1 MRFKKWILSALT
13 TVMTLLVTIG
23 IVACKKDDATKPIE
37 EGPETGVYYYD
48 DADKE
53 YRIVLQKGDQVIFLV
68 KGTNETGTYTSENG
82 ALTFTFADF
91 TVNATYADDSL
102 KVTYQDSQ
110 MTFLRNIEYTVSF
123 DTNGGEAVASQTV
136 VNGRTAKEPE
146 MPVREGYTFY
156 GWYEDEAYTA
166 PFSFAAQ
173 TVRGDITL
181 YAYWGKNGTNGS
193 EYTVD
198 FDLAYTAEGVT
209 APAAQT
215 TNGGRLYTLETPA
228 AREGYTFCGWWV
240 SASGSADKLTY
251 EFRQGETVLS
261 EDTTLYALWAENA
274 AGGKLPA
281 PLLSVT
287 ENGLTWNAVNGAIG
301 YDVYVDGNVDSVSA
315 GENTYSS
322 EKIAAKLDAN
332 KTEHEFKVVAKGA
345 TADKNSDAAV
355 RYYTYNALARVS
367 RFSVVN
373 SMLTFEGV
381 ENAKEYYLT
390 IVCGNADHK
399 HENVSLGKNT
409 FYPISGCEMKE
420 GGIEFV
426 VTAKA
431 DGYVSSVSRTFYY
444 NRELAKIDELTYD
457 ADTQTVSWKAIPD
470 AMAYIVTVKCG
481 DNSHTVEKTNIGN
494 ATSYTLKYCSPAEGG
509 IKFSVYPVTKG
520 YNSPAA
526 AELTV
531 EKAELA
537 TPRDVT
543 LTGTTLSWTA
553 VPGAKAYEV
562 KVTGTTADGVK
573 TVTDET
579 SCTIDNATGDVTV
592 TIRAI
597 AEDAANNSAWSDVF
611 EYPYNAAVK
620 NLAYK
625 NGMLTWDAA
634 FDATSYEVSVNGGS
648 MTVNTNSASV
658 SAKVFAGEN
667 TFRVRAAGK
676 EWSEEI
682 GVYFYKVTFDVNGGT
697 AFGEGMY
704 QNGYI
709 LLAYGDEL
717 VLPGKDSTS
726 VKQNDEVV
734 KELAGWYDAK
744 GGAAVNAKKYENGT
758 FDLASDLTLYAGWKG
773 AIRTIILDKDADDAV
788 LSQTTA
794 DVEYD
799 GYTKLPV
806 PTREGGYVFNG
817 WYPSA
822 NGQGE
827 PLTDAEGVTTSPWTS
842 LAATVYASWLKV
854 LDFTLE
860 EDGKS
865 YSVVAGKDISR
876 VSEVT
881 VPETY
886 NGLNIDTIRAG
897 AFKNCTTLKTINLP
911 DTMKVIGSTTD
922 VVSSGP
928 FSGCKNLIAVNVY
941 ETGSI
946 VASDANYYSVDGT
959 LINRLAGKIRLAYVP
974 LAKTGDYVIPD
985 GVEEIPTRLFANS
998 YISRVTI
1005 PSSVTRIGERA
1016 FYSSKNLLGITFAD
1030 ADLDADGVSVFSLEI
1045 ADRAFQSCSNLREI
1059 NLPKRL
1065 VKMEDENNKSL
1076 IADIFDKCS
1085 KLVSIK
1091 VATGNE
1097 FYTDMNGILC
1107 DANETAIYCP
1117 LGIEGTVTVNV
1128 KAIADG
1134 AFKAR
1139 TKITKVVIPAT
1150 LQSVGASAFEGCSA
1164 LKEVAFDGGAMS
1176 GSTVIGEKAFYGC
1189 KVLNKV
1195 TFDEECNVTEIGKS
1209 AFANNVL
1216 LKEIKLSNATQEVGE
1231 SAFADCTALKTV
1243 ELLGGGAATT
1253 KFGNYVFKGC
1263 VSLAEIRLSETVDDI
1278 SLSMFNGCENLKDV
1292 IVAEANAAYKSVN
1305 GVLYT
1310 KDGSTIVYCA
1320 GKNTTLK
1327 DASTGAFVLPS
1338 EVTMIGEHAFAGHK
1352 GLTKIEIAAQITE
1365 IGANAFENCSNL
1377 EELTFAA
1384 RNTDLVIGNYAFANC
1399 SGISGTAKLILP
1411 ANVVSVGDYAFANA
1425 GMKEIEI
1432 GANVKT
1438 IGDYAF
1444 SGSNLIAITVPATVE
1459 SLGDYA
1465 FANCASLASAT
1476 LELQTEKLIG
1486 TFSGCALL
1494 GNVSVQEGLLTIGE
1508 GAFANAGK
1516 NAEGGLIFEIPSS
1529 VQEIGKNA
1537 FNASGILSVTIPAKV
1552 PAISAGAFMDTEK
1565 LTSITFEKTAEG
1577 DEKVALVIEGESQ
1590 STGAFANSALTA
1602 IELPERLTS
1611 IGGYAFYSLN
1621 VSKLTSVTSE
1631 KTTGDLTEIGNYAF
1645 SGGQNIAV
1653 LELPEGLKTIG
1664 ANAFWKNN
1672 KLTSLVLPASLENIK
1687 ENAFSDGKF
1696 ATLSFAKGGSGEL
1709 TIENKAFADCY
1720 NLTSVE
1726 FPLTLKELGTR
1737 AFDGCSAIA
1746 EYKLQKEDGK
1756 TNQFGFGEKAETPG
1770 ILYLYDGETFVN
1782 FYIPANY
1789 SGFYGENGEAV
1800 AFKIPDE
1807 ITVLPEYTFYA
1818 SRIKK
1823 VDLNNVTEI
1832 QTSAF
1837 EASELTEIEIGLN
1850 VTTLGSRAFYGCTQ
1864 LASLTFEK
1872 AATEAEEENYTP
1884 LVIGAAA
1891 YSSYG
1896 VFEGDT
1902 NLVSV
1907 ELPKR
1912 LTVLGMN
1919 TFKKCSAL
1927 KTLTFEERANIG
1939 TEITKDFTIGSGA
1952 FESTAFT
1959 TLVLPEGLTT
1969 VSKAYSK
1976 SKIQQITIPASVT
1989 EIESR
1994 AFYGVTALTKVT
2006 FAKGGTEDLVIRY
2019 EAFRGC
2025 TGLTSFELPART
2037 TELGYSTAETS
2048 KGSVF
2053 YGCTKLTSFTL
2064 EKVTDEATG
2073 EVKTSPI
2080 ETLYNKMFY
2089 NCSALTSVELPETIT
2104 ALGNVYG
2111 STYSNSYSPFY
2122 GCKKLANMVI
2132 PDSVDTVQDYL
2143 FYNCSGLKSVTLSAN
2158 MTEFP
2163 SNLFSGCTALAEIKV
2178 SEGSKNFSSDEGV
2191 LYDNVK
2197 ESLIFYPQAKTGT
2210 SYTLPSTVKTIKT
2223 GAMGRGSS
2231 DYPKNLTTLT
2241 LPKSVTTIEYRAFYY
2256 NKKLATL
2263 TIPADGALESIAEE
2277 AFYNAT
2283 ALKALNVPA
2292 SVEEIGKTAF
2302 RGCTALAT
2310 LTFDDGSK
2318 TLSIGE
2324 YAFYGCSNTNFKTLK
2339 LPARLSVLG
2348 GNSFNGCS
2356 KLTSV
2361 DMSSCGV
2368 QTIGASAFRSCTNL
2382 ATVEFP
2388 ANVVTIER
2396 YAFASSG
2403 LTSAVMPASVT
2414 TMEDNVFSGCAKLA
2428 TFRLTP
2434 DANGNYA
2441 MVSFGTWDS
2450 GSKIYYNYA
2459 MFSGCKLL
2467 NNVELPD
2474 CVTMIGESMF
2484 NGCAALTNITVPA
2497 GITAIGKNAFNG
2509 TAITSFDIPDTVT
2522 EIGEGAFRNCTKL
2535 ESVTL
2540 NEYTETLT
2548 SIGANAFN
2556 GCVLLENFT
2565 VPASVQTLGA
2575 DAFKGC
2581 AALVFDLSPDS
2592 ANYVYNNG
2600 VLTDADF
2607 TSILYIDISKT
2618 YGDFVLPDALTA
2630 INDNAFE
2637 GTHFNKVTLSEN
2649 LTSIGKNAFKN
2660 SEVKEIVW
2668 NDKLQTIGESAFE
2681 GTQLASATIAKSV
2694 TQIGNKAFQN
2704 VKTLTSLTFEKG
2716 GASALK
2722 IGNYAFYGTSVTSVD
2737 FPNRIR
2743 MNGSTPG
2750 IGMYCF
2756 DGVET
2761 LTEITFEP
2769 ATAASPAGA
2778 MNIGDYAFR
2787 GTTLVNLEIPEYM
2800 GSTSQSQYGSGHTSY
2815 YPAIGKGSFMNCE
2828 KLETIDFGTPATSS
2842 YYYLGQSA
2850 FENCTSLGKNGEAL
2864 VLPDTVYFSSSSTG
2878 SYAFRYCTSLKEVIF
2893 SGQGGATSGA
2903 SSVFEGCTSLEK
2915 ATLTGKGT
2923 AGIVVGSSWFKG
2935 CYNLKEINLP
2945 DTLSAIC
2952 ANAFNGCTSLTSIT
2966 LPAACVKVVSTAF
2979 TDCTA
2984 LTGIEVDPDNRTIR
2998 SVDGVLYQL
3007 TDGEI
3012 KELILYPT
3020 AKPTTEFVIPEK
3032 VTTLGARIFKGN
3044 TSLRKVTILGDVREL
3059 GSSLF
3064 SGCTSLEEVVLPS
3077 KLQTITN
3084 SAFEGCTSLKSIDI
3098 PDSVTTIQASAF
3110 KNSGLTSVAL
3120 PVGLSAFG
3128 SESGAIDAAAFA
3140 GCADLADISFK
3151 GEGTNN
3157 LFTIEGGVLYAD
3169 GGKTVVLYPAA
3180 KEGTAFAVPAAVT
3193 KIEDSAFY
3201 GAKNLTSVSFE
3212 AATALDTIED
3222 EAFMN
3227 CTALQS
3233 VSLTAPLTS
3242 FGGSVFSGCTAL
3254 KTVDFAPS
3262 VANLEVGSKTFE
3274 NCSALTSA
3282 TFNGNVAKVGS
3293 NLFLNCS
3300 SLTSFTIPVNMI
3312 IYSTISSSYSS
3323 SYVYNAFIGCTS
3335 LTEINV
3341 EEGST
3346 EYASEDGILYSANK
3360 TMILYVPANKSFATV
3375 GGLSTFTIP
3384 DSVQRLASG
3393 AFYSNQKVQKVV
3405 FGKGIN
3411 QVDSSLFRDCAALK
3425 EVDMSAA
3432 TGLTSLSS
3440 SFFVNCAA
3448 IEKVILPESVTALPM
3463 RMFDGCGLKEFAIP
3477 STVATVG
3484 NYAFTDCTSL
3494 KKVFV
3499 PKEITDLGTGAF
3511 NEFTEDQAIYI
3522 EAASQPSGWDADWTT
3537 GCKAKIKWG
3546 ATKADYEANVLFPQ
3560 A

>member
-91 TVNATYADDSL
+91 TVAATYADDSL

-146 MPVREGYTFY
+146 TPVREGYTFY

-173 TVRGDITL
+173 AVRGDITL

-198 FDLAYTAEGVT
+198 FDLGYTAEGVT

-251 EFRQGETVLS
+251 EFKQGETVLS

-315 GENTYSS
+315 GENAYSS

-420 GGIEFV
+420 DGIEFV

-481 DNSHTVEKTNIGN
+481 DTSHTVEKTNIGN

-625 NGMLTWDAA
+625 NGTLTWDAA

-676 EWSEEI
+676 EWSDEI

-773 AIRTIILDKDADDAV
+773 AIRTITLDKDADDAV

-827 PLTDAEGVTTSPWTS
+827 PLTDANGVTTSPWTS
-842 LAATVYASWLKV
+842 LATTVYASWLKV

-1016 FYSSKNLLGITFAD
+1016 FYSSTKLLGITFAD
-1030 ADLDADGVSVFSLEI
+1030 ADLDADGVNVFSLEI

-1065 VKMEDENNKSL
+1065 AKMEDENNKSL
-1076 IADIFDKCS
+1076 ITGIFDKCS

-1091 VATGNE
+1091 VAAGNE
-1097 FYTDMNGILC
+1097 FYADMNGILC
-1107 DANETAIYCP
+1107 DANETVIYCP
-1117 LGIEGTVTVNV
+1117 LGIEGTVTVNA

-1150 LQSVGASAFEGCSA
+1150 LESVGANAFEGCSA
-1164 LKEVAFDGGAMS
+1164 LKEAVFDGGALS

-1195 TFDEECNVTEIGKS
+1195 TFDEECNVTSIGKS

-1216 LKEIKLSNATQEVGE
+1216 LREIKLSNATQEVGE

-1253 KFGNYVFKGC
+1253 KFGDYVFKGC
-1263 VSLAEIRLSETVDDI
+1263 VSLAEIKLSETVDDI

-1292 IVAEANAAYKSVN
+1292 IVAESNAAYKSVN

-1327 DASTGAFVLPS
+1327 DASTGAFVLPA
-1338 EVTMIGEHAFAGHK
+1338 EVKTIGEHAFAGHK
-1352 GLTKIEIAAQITE
+1352 GLTKIEITAQITE

-1384 RNTDLVIGNYAFANC
+1384 RDTDLVIGNYAFANC

-1411 ANVVSVGDYAFANA
+1411 ANVISVGDYAFANA

-1432 GANVKT
+1432 GADVKT
-1438 IGDYAF
+1438 IGKYTF
-1444 SGSNLIAITVPATVE
+1444 SGSNLTAVTVPATVE

-1476 LELQTEKLIG
+1476 LELQTESLIG

-1494 GNVSVQEGLLTIGE
+1494 ENVNVQEGLLTIGE

-1516 NAEGGLIFEIPSS
+1516 NAESGLTFEIPSS

-1537 FNASGILSVTIPAKV
+1537 FKASGIMSVTIPAKV

-1565 LTSITFEKTAEG
+1565 LTGITFEKTAEG
-1577 DEKVALVIEGESQ
+1577 AEKVALVIEGGSQ
-1590 STGAFANSALTA
+1590 STGAFANSALTE

-1631 KTTGDLTEIGNYAF
+1631 KETGDLTEIGDYAF

-1664 ANAFWKNN
+1664 TNAFQKNN
-1672 KLTSLVLPASLENIK
+1672 KLTSLVLPSSLESVK
-1687 ENAFSDGKF
+1687 GNAFLGGKF

-1709 TIENKAFADCY
+1709 TIENNAFADCY

-1737 AFDGCSAIA
+1737 AFDDCSAIA

-1756 TNQFGFGEKAETPG
+1756 TNQFGFTEKAETPG
-1770 ILYLYDGETFVN
+1770 ILYLYNGDAFVN

-1789 SGFYGENGEAV
+1789 SGFYGESGEAV

-1807 ITVLPEYTFYA
+1807 ITVLPQYVFYGTK
-1818 SRIKK
+1818 IQK
-1823 VDLNNVTEI
+1823 VDLNNVSVI
-1832 QTSAF
+1832 GAYAF
-1837 EASELTEIEIGLN
+1837 SESELKEVTIPLS
-1850 VTTLGSRAFYGCTQ
+1850 VTTVDSHAFDKCAQ
-1864 LASLTFEK
+1864 LVSVTFEK
-1872 AATEAEEENYTP
+1872 AENAEAEENYLP
-1884 LVIGAAA
+1884 LTLNTYAFANA
-1891 YSSYG
+1891 TKLAS
-1896 VFEGDT
+1896 F
-1902 NLVSV
+1902 

-1912 LTVLGMN
+1912 AVAIGTYA
-1919 TFKKCSAL
+1919 FHKCSAL
-1927 KTLTFEERANIG
+1927 KTFTFEERANIG
-1939 TEITKDFTIGSGA
+1939 TEITKDFTIGSSALGY
-1952 FESTAFT
+1952 TGVT
-1959 TLVLPEGLTT
+1959 KLDLPEGLTT
-1969 VSKAYSK
+1969 IPSSFSK
-1976 SKIQQITIPASVT
+1976 SNIQQVTIPTTVT
-1989 EIESR
+1989 NIANA
-1994 AFYGVTALTKVT
+1994 AFSGLSSLTKVT
-2006 FAKGGTEDLVIRY
+2006 FAKGGTEDLTIGY
-2019 EAFRGC
+2019 NAFYG
-2025 TGLTSFELPART
+2025 TFITTFELPART
-2037 TELGYSTAETS
+2037 VELGAATSNTS
-2048 KGSVF
+2048 KGGVF
-2053 YGCTKLTSFTL
+2053 SGCKKLTSFTL

-2089 NCSALTSVELPETIT
+2089 NCSVLASVELPETIT

-2122 GCKKLANMVI
+2122 GCAKLTSMVI
-2132 PDSVDTVQDYL
+2132 PDSVDTVQKYL
-2143 FYNCSGLKSVTLSAN
+2143 FYKCSGLKTVTLSAN
-2158 MTEFP
+2158 MTELP
-2163 SNLFSGCTALAEIKV
+2163 SNFFEGCTALTEIKV
-2178 SEGSKNFSSDEGV
+2178 SEGSKNFASVGGV
-2191 LYDNVK
+2191 LFDNNK
-2197 ESLIFYPQAKTGT
+2197 ETLLYYPANKADAT
-2210 SYTLPSTVKTIKT
+2210 YTVPDTVKTIA
-2223 GAMGRGSS
+2223 GYAFGSNS
-2231 DYPKNLTTLT
+2231 SNSKDYPLKLTTLK
-2241 LPKSVTTIEYRAFYY
+2241 LSKNVTTINEYAFYY
-2256 NKKLATL
+2256 NSKMATL
-2263 TIPADGALESIAEE
+2263 TIPADSMLTTIEANAFNYSKALKSITIPASVTEIGTKAFTYCTALASVTFADGSAPLTMGESVFERAGLTSITLPARVKTLGKRAFYYCQTLKTAAFDKTNLTEIPVSMFE
-2277 AFYNAT
+2277 NCKLLSSVSAPKGITAIGTDAFYNCA
-2283 ALKALNVPA
+2283 ALKSMTVPA
-2292 SVEEIGKTAF
+2292 SVTSLGSRVF
-2302 RGCTALAT
+2302 SGCSGLET
-2310 LTFDDGSK
+2310 LTFETNEDGSSA
-2318 TLSIGE
+2318 LNEIG
-2324 YAFYGCSNTNFKTLK
+2324 T
-2339 LPARLSVLG
+2339 SV
-2348 GNSFNGCS
+2348 FTRCAA
-2356 KLTSV
+2356 LTSIILPDSV
-2361 DMSSCGV
+2361 KQIPSSMFDSCTKLASVTYADDITSIASNAFKGTAITSITIPDTV
-2368 QTIGASAFRSCTNL
+2368 KEIGASAFNS
-2382 ATVEFP
+2382 
-2388 ANVVTIER
+2388 
-2396 YAFASSG
+2396 
-2403 LTSAVMPASVT
+2403 
-2414 TMEDNVFSGCAKLA
+2414 
-2428 TFRLTP
+2428 
-2434 DANGNYA
+2434 
-2441 MVSFGTWDS
+2441 
-2450 GSKIYYNYA
+2450 
-2459 MFSGCKLL
+2459 
-2467 NNVELPD
+2467 
-2474 CVTMIGESMF
+2474 
-2484 NGCAALTNITVPA
+2484 
-2497 GITAIGKNAFNG
+2497 
-2509 TAITSFDIPDTVT
+2509 
-2522 EIGEGAFRNCTKL
+2522 CTKL
-2535 ESVTL
+2535 EEIVL
-2540 NEYTETLT
+2540 NEYSEALT
-2548 SIGANAFN
+2548 TIGVSAFN
-2556 GCVLLENFT
+2556 GCSALKSLT
-2565 VPASVQTLGA
+2565 LPASVQTIGA

-2581 AALVFDLSPDS
+2581 TSLNLDLNPDCS
-2592 ANYVYNNG
+2592 DYVYKSG
-2600 VLTDADF
+2600 ILTDADL

-2618 YGDFVLPDALTA
+2618 YGDFVVPESLTS
-2630 INDNAFE
+2630 ITDSAFE
-2637 GTHFNKVTLSEN
+2637 GTHFDKVTLPEN
-2649 LTSIGKNAFKN
+2649 LTSIGKYAFRN

-2668 NDKLQTIGESAFE
+2668 NDKLQEIGANAFE
-2681 GTQLASATIAKSV
+2681 GTNLTSVTVPRSVTSIGDYAFTNAKS
-2694 TQIGNKAFQN
+2694 
-2704 VKTLTSLTFEKG
+2704 LTSLDFELG
-2716 GASALK
+2716 GTAGLT
-2722 IGNYAFYGTSVTSVD
+2722 IGRYAFTGTALTSVS
-2737 FPNRIR
+2737 FPNRLRNIEK
-2743 MNGSTPG
+2743 SSSSITPA
-2750 IGMYCF
+2750 IGMYAF
-2756 DGVET
+2756 DGLNT
-2761 LTEITFEP
+2761 LSSITFEEIS
-2769 ATAASPAGA
+2769 AAAPAGQ

-2787 GTTLVNLEIPEYM
+2787 GTSVVNLEFPDYM
-2800 GSTSQSQYGSGHTSY
+2800 GGSVGYVEHGGGEIS
-2815 YPAIGKGSFMNCE
+2815 YPAVGKYAFANCE
-2828 KLETIDFGTPATSS
+2828 KLETVDFGNPNAER
-2842 YYYLGQSA
+2842 YYIGTSA
-2850 FENCTSLGKNGEAL
+2850 FENCVNLGKNGEAL
-2864 VLPDTVYFSSSSTG
+2864 VLPDALSLSSSAMGAS
-2878 SYAFRYCTSLKEVIF
+2878 AFKNCTSLKEVIL
-2893 SGQGGATSGA
+2893 SGFGSATGAK
-2903 SSVFEGCTSLEK
+2903 SVFEGCTSLEK
-2915 ATLTGKGT
+2915 VTLTGKKVYQY
-2923 AGIVVGSSWFKG
+2923 ASIVVGNSWFTG
-2935 CYNLKEINLP
+2935 CYNLKELNLP
-2945 DTLSAIC
+2945 DTLSEIGV
-2952 ANAFNGCTSLTSIT
+2952 NAFNGCTSLTSIT
-2966 LPAACVKVVSTAF
+2966 LPAACTKVASTAF

-2998 SVDGVLYQL
+2998 SVDGVLYKL

-3020 AKPTTEFVIPEK
+3020 AKPAAEFVVPEK
-3032 VTTLGARIFKGN
+3032 VTTLGASIFKGN
-3044 TSLRKVTILGDVREL
+3044 TSLRKVTIAGDVMEL

-3064 SGCTSLEEVVLPS
+3064 NGCTALEEVILPDT
-3077 KLQTITN
+3077 LQTIKN

-3098 PDSVTTIQASAF
+3098 PDSVTTIEAAAF

-3128 SESGAIDAAAFA
+3128 SKNGAIDAAAFA
-3140 GCADLADISFK
+3140 GCTDLANISFK

-3157 LFTIEGGVLYAD
+3157 LFTIEEGVLYAD
-3169 GGKTVVLYPAA
+3169 GGKTIVLYPAA

-3201 GAKNLTSVSFE
+3201 GAKNLTSISFE
-3212 AATALDTIED
+3212 AATALDTIAD

-3300 SLTSFTIPVNMI
+3300 ALTSFTIPANMVL
-3312 IYSTISSSYSS
+3312 YMTLSSYSS
-3323 SYVYNAFIGCTS
+3323 YAYYAFIGCTS

-3346 EYASEDGILYSANK
+3346 EYASEDGILYSADK
-3360 TMILYVPANKSFATV
+3360 TAILYVPANKSFATV

-3405 FGKGIN
+3405 FGKGIK

-3440 SFFVNCAA
+3440 SLFVNCAA
-3448 IEKVILPESVTALPM
+3448 IEKVILPESVTSLPV

-3499 PKEITDLGTGAF
+3499 PKETIKVGTGAF
-3511 NEFTEDQAIYI
+3511 NGFTEDQAIYI
-3522 EAASQPSGWDADWTT
+3522 EAASQPSGWSADWTT

>member
-198 FDLAYTAEGVT
+198 FDLGYTAEGVT

-301 YDVYVDGNVDSVSA
+301 YDVYVDGKVDSVSA

-322 EKIAAKLDAN
+322 EKIAALKPDAN

-620 NLAYK
+620 NLDYK

-773 AIRTIILDKDADDAV
+773 AIRTITLDKDADDAV

-842 LAATVYASWLKV
+842 LATTVYASWLKV

-1091 VATGNE
+1091 VAAGNE

-1107 DANETAIYCP
+1107 DVNETAIYCP

-1399 SGISGTAKLILP
+1399 SGISGETKLILP

-1432 GANVKT
+1432 GADVKT

-1444 SGSNLIAITVPATVE
+1444 SGSNLTAITVPATVE

-1537 FNASGILSVTIPAKV
+1537 FNASGIMSVTIPAKV

-1577 DEKVALVIEGESQ
+1577 DEKVALVIEGGSQ

-1664 ANAFWKNN
+1664 ANAFQKNN
-1672 KLTSLVLPASLENIK
+1672 KLTSLVLPSSLESVK
-1687 ENAFSDGKF
+1687 GNAFSDGKF

-1807 ITVLPEYTFYA
+1807 ITELPQYVFYGTK
-1818 SRIKK
+1818 IKK
-1823 VDLNNVTEI
+1823 VDLNKVSTI
-1832 QTSAF
+1832 GSYAF
-1837 EASELTEIEIGLN
+1837 SESELEEITIPLS
-1850 VTTLGSRAFYGCTQ
+1850 VTAVGSYAFDKCAQ
-1864 LASLTFEK
+1864 LVSVTFEK
-1872 AATEAEEENYTP
+1872 AENAEAEENYLP
-1884 LVIGAAA
+1884 LTLNTYAFANATKLAG
-1891 YSSYG
+1891 
-1896 VFEGDT
+1896 F
-1902 NLVSV
+1902 

-1912 LTVLGMN
+1912 AVAIGSKA
-1919 TFKKCSAL
+1919 FYKSSAL
-1927 KTLTFEERANIG
+1927 KTFTFEERANIG
-1939 TEITKDFTIGSGA
+1939 TEIKKNFTIGSSALGY
-1952 FESTAFT
+1952 TGVT
-1959 TLVLPEGLTT
+1959 KLDLPEGLTT
-1969 VSKAYSK
+1969 IPSAFSD
-1976 SKIQQITIPASVT
+1976 SKIQQVTIPTTVT
-1989 EIESR
+1989 NIENAAFSR
-1994 AFYGVTALTKVT
+1994 LSSLTKVT
-2006 FAKGGTEDLVIRY
+2006 FAKGGTEDLTIGY
-2019 EAFRGC
+2019 NAFNG
-2025 TGLTSFELPART
+2025 TYITTFELPART
-2037 TELGYSTAETS
+2037 VELGAATSNSS
-2048 KGSVF
+2048 KGGVF
-2053 YGCTKLTSFTL
+2053 SGCKKLTSFTL

-2089 NCSALTSVELPETIT
+2089 NCSVLASVELPETIT

-2122 GCKKLANMVI
+2122 GCAKLASMVI
-2132 PDSVDTVQDYL
+2132 PDTVDSVQKYL
-2143 FYNCSGLKSVTLSAN
+2143 FYKCSGLKTVTLSAN
-2158 MTEFP
+2158 MTELP
-2163 SNLFSGCTALAEIKV
+2163 SNFFEGCTALTEIKV
-2178 SEGSKNFSSDEGV
+2178 SEGSKNFASVGGV
-2191 LYDNVK
+2191 LFDNNK
-2197 ESLIFYPQAKTGT
+2197 ETLLYYPANKADTT
-2210 SYTLPSTVKTIKT
+2210 YTVPDTVKTIA
-2223 GAMGRGSS
+2223 GYAFGSNS
-2231 DYPKNLTTLT
+2231 SSLKDYPLKLTTLK
-2241 LPKSVTTIEYRAFYY
+2241 LSKNVTTINEYAFSY
-2256 NKKLATL
+2256 NSKMTTL
-2263 TIPADGALESIAEE
+2263 TIPADSMLTTIEANAFNYSKALKSITIPASVTEIGTKAFTHCTALTSVAFADGSAPLTMDESVFEYAGLTSITLPARVKTLGKR
-2277 AFYNAT
+2277 AFYMCQSLKSAAFDKTNLTEIPVSMFENCKLLASVSAPKGIT
-2283 ALKALNVPA
+2283 AIGTDAFYYCAALKSMTVPA
-2292 SVEEIGKTAF
+2292 SVTSLGSRVF
-2302 RGCTALAT
+2302 SGCSGLET
-2310 LTFDDGSK
+2310 LTFETNEDGSSA
-2318 TLSIGE
+2318 LNEIG
-2324 YAFYGCSNTNFKTLK
+2324 T
-2339 LPARLSVLG
+2339 SV
-2348 GNSFNGCS
+2348 FTKCAA
-2356 KLTSV
+2356 LTSIILPDSV
-2361 DMSSCGV
+2361 KQIPSSMFDSCTKLASVTYADDITSIASNAFKGTAITSITIPDTV
-2368 QTIGASAFRSCTNL
+2368 KEIGASAFNS
-2382 ATVEFP
+2382 
-2388 ANVVTIER
+2388 
-2396 YAFASSG
+2396 
-2403 LTSAVMPASVT
+2403 
-2414 TMEDNVFSGCAKLA
+2414 
-2428 TFRLTP
+2428 
-2434 DANGNYA
+2434 
-2441 MVSFGTWDS
+2441 
-2450 GSKIYYNYA
+2450 
-2459 MFSGCKLL
+2459 
-2467 NNVELPD
+2467 
-2474 CVTMIGESMF
+2474 
-2484 NGCAALTNITVPA
+2484 
-2497 GITAIGKNAFNG
+2497 
-2509 TAITSFDIPDTVT
+2509 
-2522 EIGEGAFRNCTKL
+2522 CTKL
-2535 ESVTL
+2535 EEITL
-2540 NEYTETLT
+2540 NEYSEALT
-2548 SIGANAFN
+2548 TIGVKAFN
-2556 GCVLLENFT
+2556 GCSALKSLT
-2565 VPASVQTLGA
+2565 LPASVQTIGA

-2581 AALVFDLSPDS
+2581 TSLTLDLNPDCS
-2592 ANYVYNNG
+2592 DYVYKSG
-2600 VLTDADF
+2600 ILTDADL

-2618 YGDFVLPDALTA
+2618 YGDFVVPESLTS
-2630 INDNAFE
+2630 ITDSAFE
-2637 GTHFNKVTLSEN
+2637 GTHFDKVTLPEN
-2649 LTSIGKNAFKN
+2649 LTSIGKYAFRN

-2668 NDKLQTIGESAFE
+2668 NDKLQTIGANAFE
-2681 GTQLASATIAKSV
+2681 GTNLTSVTVPRSVTSIDDYAFTNAKS
-2694 TQIGNKAFQN
+2694 
-2704 VKTLTSLTFEKG
+2704 LTSLDFELGGTAGLTIGKYAFTGTALTSVSFPNRLRNIGKSSSSITPAIGMYAFDGLNTLSSITFEEI
-2716 GASALK
+2716 SAAAPAGQMN
-2722 IGNYAFYGTSVTSVD
+2722 IGNYAFRGTSV
-2737 FPNRIR
+2737 
-2743 MNGSTPG
+2743 
-2750 IGMYCF
+2750 
-2756 DGVET
+2756 
-2761 LTEITFEP
+2761 
-2769 ATAASPAGA
+2769 
-2778 MNIGDYAFR
+2778 
-2787 GTTLVNLEIPEYM
+2787 VNLKFPDYM
-2800 GSTSQSQYGSGHTSY
+2800 GGSVGYEEHAHHEIAN
-2815 YPAIGKGSFMNCE
+2815 PAVGNYSFANCE
-2828 KLETIDFGTPATSS
+2828 KLETVDFGNPNAER
-2842 YYYLGQSA
+2842 YYIGKSA
-2850 FENCTSLGKNGEAL
+2850 FENCVNLGKNGEAL
-2864 VLPDTVYFSSSSTG
+2864 VLPDALSLSSSAMGTG
-2878 SYAFRYCTSLKEVIF
+2878 AFKNCSSLKEVIF
-2893 SGQGGATSGA
+2893 SGFGSTYNGSTG
-2903 SSVFEGCTSLEK
+2903 VFEGCTSLEK
-2915 ATLTGKGT
+2915 VTLTGKT
-2923 AGIVVGSSWFKG
+2923 VYQYASIVVGKSWFKG

-2945 DTLSAIC
+2945 DTLFEIG

-2966 LPAACVKVVSTAF
+2966 LPAACVTVAPTAF

-3044 TSLRKVTILGDVREL
+3044 TFLRKVTISGDVIEL

-3064 SGCTSLEEVVLPS
+3064 SGCTALEEVILPDT
-3077 KLQTITN
+3077 LQTIEN

-3110 KNSGLTSVAL
+3110 KNSGLTSVTL

-3233 VSLTAPLTS
+3233 VSLTAPLTL

-3300 SLTSFTIPVNMI
+3300 SLTSFTIPANMI
-3312 IYSTISSSYSS
+3312 LDSTLSSYSS
-3323 SYVYNAFIGCTS
+3323 YTYKAFIGCTA

-3341 EEGST
+3341 EEGGT
-3346 EYASEDGILYSANK
+3346 EYASEDGILYSADK
-3360 TMILYVPANKSFATV
+3360 TTILYVPANKSFATV

-3405 FGKGIN
+3405 FGKGITK
-3411 QVDSSLFRDCAALK
+3411 VDSSLFCDCAALK

-3432 TGLTSLSS
+3432 TGLTSSFSS
-3440 SFFVNCAA
+3440 SMFVNCAA

-3484 NYAFTDCTSL
+3484 NYSFTDCTSL
-3494 KKVFV
+3494 KKVFI
-3499 PKEITDLGTGAF
+3499 PKGITSIGTGAF
-3511 NEFTEDQAIYI
+3511 NGFTEDQAIYI
-3522 EAASQPSGWDADWTT
+3522 EAASQPSGWSADWTT

>member
-198 FDLAYTAEGVT
+198 FDLGYTAEGVT

-228 AREGYTFCGWWV
+228 VREGYTFCGWWV

-345 TADKNSDAAV
+345 TEDKNSDAAV

-682 GVYFYKVTFDVNGGT
+682 SVYFYKVTFDVNGGT

-773 AIRTIILDKDADDAV
+773 AIRTITLDKDADDAV

-827 PLTDAEGVTTSPWTS
+827 PLTDANGVTTSPWTS
-842 LAATVYASWLKV
+842 LATTVYASWLKV

-1016 FYSSKNLLGITFAD
+1016 FYSSTNLLGITFAD
-1030 ADLDADGVSVFSLEI
+1030 ADLDADGVNVFSLEI

-1065 VKMEDENNKSL
+1065 AKMEDENNKSL
-1076 IADIFDKCS
+1076 ITGIFDKCS

-1091 VATGNE
+1091 VAAGNE
-1097 FYTDMNGILC
+1097 FYADMNGILC
-1107 DANETAIYCP
+1107 DANETVIYCP
-1117 LGIEGTVTVNV
+1117 LGIEGTVTVNA

-1150 LQSVGASAFEGCSA
+1150 LESVGANAFEGCSA
-1164 LKEVAFDGGAMS
+1164 LKEAVFDGGALS

-1195 TFDEECNVTEIGKS
+1195 TFDEECNVTSIGKS

-1216 LKEIKLSNATQEVGE
+1216 LREIKLSNATQEVGE

-1253 KFGNYVFKGC
+1253 KFGDYVFKGC
-1263 VSLAEIRLSETVDDI
+1263 VSLAEIKLSETVDDI

-1292 IVAEANAAYKSVN
+1292 IVAESNAAYKSVN

-1338 EVTMIGEHAFAGHK
+1338 EVTTIGEHAFAGHK
-1352 GLTKIEIAAQITE
+1352 GLTKIEITAQITE

-1384 RNTDLVIGNYAFANC
+1384 RDTDLVIGNYAFANC

-1411 ANVVSVGDYAFANA
+1411 ANVISVGDYAFANA

-1432 GANVKT
+1432 GADVKT
-1438 IGDYAF
+1438 IGKYAF
-1444 SGSNLIAITVPATVE
+1444 SGSNLTAVTVPATVE

-1476 LELQTEKLIG
+1476 LELQTESLIG
-1486 TFSGCALL
+1486 TFSGCVLL
-1494 GNVSVQEGLLTIGE
+1494 ENVNVQEGLLTIGE

-1516 NAEGGLIFEIPSS
+1516 NAESGLTFEIPAS

-1537 FNASGILSVTIPAKV
+1537 FNASGIMSVTIPAKV

-1565 LTSITFEKTAEG
+1565 LTGITFEKTAEG
-1577 DEKVALVIEGESQ
+1577 AEKVALVIEGGSQ
-1590 STGAFANSALTA
+1590 STGAFANSALTE

-1631 KTTGDLTEIGNYAF
+1631 KETGDLTEIGDYAF

-1664 ANAFWKNN
+1664 TYAFQKNN

-1687 ENAFSDGKF
+1687 GNAFLGGKF

-1709 TIENKAFADCY
+1709 TIENNAFKDCY

-1737 AFDGCSAIA
+1737 AFDDCSAIE

-1756 TNQFGFGEKAETPG
+1756 TNQFGFTEKAETPG
-1770 ILYLYDGETFVN
+1770 ILYLYNGDAFVN

-1789 SGFYGENGEAV
+1789 SGFYGESGEAV

-1807 ITVLPEYTFYA
+1807 ITELPQYVFYGTK
-1818 SRIKK
+1818 IKK
-1823 VDLNNVTEI
+1823 VDLNNV
-1832 QTSAF
+1832 SAIGAYAF
-1837 EASELTEIEIGLN
+1837 SESELKEVTIPLS
-1850 VTTLGSRAFYGCTQ
+1850 VTTVDSHAFDKCAQ
-1864 LASLTFEK
+1864 LVSVTFEK
-1872 AATEAEEENYTP
+1872 AENAEAEENYLP
-1884 LVIGAAA
+1884 LTLNTYAFANA
-1891 YSSYG
+1891 TKLAS
-1896 VFEGDT
+1896 F
-1902 NLVSV
+1902 

-1912 LTVLGMN
+1912 AVAIGTYA
-1919 TFKKCSAL
+1919 FYKCSAL
-1927 KTLTFEERANIG
+1927 KTFTFEERANIG
-1939 TEITKDFTIGSGA
+1939 TEITKDFTIGSSALGY
-1952 FESTAFT
+1952 TGVT
-1959 TLVLPEGLTT
+1959 KLDLPEGFTT
-1969 VSKAYSK
+1969 IPSVFSN
-1976 SKIQQITIPASVT
+1976 SKIQQVTIPTTVT
-1989 EIESR
+1989 NIANA
-1994 AFYGVTALTKVT
+1994 AFSELSSLTKVT
-2006 FAKGGTEDLVIRY
+2006 FAKGGTEDLTIGY
-2019 EAFRGC
+2019 NAFYG
-2025 TGLTSFELPART
+2025 TYITTFELPART
-2037 TELGYSTAETS
+2037 VELGAATSNTS
-2048 KGSVF
+2048 KGGVF
-2053 YGCTKLTSFTL
+2053 SDCKKLTSFTL

-2089 NCSALTSVELPETIT
+2089 NCSVLASVELPETIT

-2111 STYSNSYSPFY
+2111 STYSNSDSPFY
-2122 GCKKLANMVI
+2122 GCAKLASMVI
-2132 PDSVDTVQDYL
+2132 PDTVDSVQKYL
-2143 FYNCSGLKSVTLSAN
+2143 FYKCSGLKTVTLSAN
-2158 MTEFP
+2158 MTELP
-2163 SNLFSGCTALAEIKV
+2163 SNFFEGCTALTEIKV
-2178 SEGSKNFSSDEGV
+2178 SEGSKNFASVGGV
-2191 LYDNVK
+2191 LFDNNK
-2197 ESLIFYPQAKTGT
+2197 ETLLYYPANKADAT
-2210 SYTLPSTVKTIKT
+2210 YTVPDTVKTIA
-2223 GAMGRGSS
+2223 G
-2231 DYPKNLTTLT
+2231 Y
-2241 LPKSVTTIEYRAFYY
+2241 AFYY
-2256 NKKLATL
+2256 NSKMTTL
-2263 TIPADGALESIAEE
+2263 TIPEDSMLTTIEANAFNYSKALKSITIPASVTEIGTKAFTYCTALTSVTFADGSAPLTMDESVFERAGLTSITLPARVKTLGKRAFYMCQSLKSAAFDKTNLTEIPVSMFE
-2277 AFYNAT
+2277 NCKLLASVSAPKGITAIGTDAFYNCA
-2283 ALKALNVPA
+2283 ALKSMTVPA
-2292 SVEEIGKTAF
+2292 SVMS
-2302 RGCTALAT
+2302 L
-2310 LTFDDGSK
+2310 GS
-2318 TLSIGE
+2318 
-2324 YAFYGCSNTNFKTLK
+2324 
-2339 LPARLSVLG
+2339 RV
-2348 GNSFNGCS
+2348 FNGCS
-2356 KLTSV
+2356 GLETLTFETNEDGSSALNEIGTSVFTRCAALTSIILPDSV
-2361 DMSSCGV
+2361 KQIPTSMFDSCTKLASVTYADDITSIASNAFKGTAITSITIPDTV
-2368 QTIGASAFRSCTNL
+2368 KEIGASAFNS
-2382 ATVEFP
+2382 
-2388 ANVVTIER
+2388 
-2396 YAFASSG
+2396 
-2403 LTSAVMPASVT
+2403 
-2414 TMEDNVFSGCAKLA
+2414 
-2428 TFRLTP
+2428 
-2434 DANGNYA
+2434 
-2441 MVSFGTWDS
+2441 
-2450 GSKIYYNYA
+2450 
-2459 MFSGCKLL
+2459 
-2467 NNVELPD
+2467 
-2474 CVTMIGESMF
+2474 
-2484 NGCAALTNITVPA
+2484 
-2497 GITAIGKNAFNG
+2497 
-2509 TAITSFDIPDTVT
+2509 
-2522 EIGEGAFRNCTKL
+2522 CTKL
-2535 ESVTL
+2535 EEIVL
-2540 NEYTETLT
+2540 NEYSEALT
-2548 SIGANAFN
+2548 TIGVSAFN
-2556 GCVLLENFT
+2556 GCSALKSLT
-2565 VPASVQTLGA
+2565 LPASVQTIGA

-2581 AALVFDLSPDS
+2581 TSLNLDLNPDCS
-2592 ANYVYNNG
+2592 DYVYKSG
-2600 VLTDADF
+2600 ILTDADL

-2618 YGDFVLPDALTA
+2618 YGDFVVPESLTS
-2630 INDNAFE
+2630 ITDSAFE
-2637 GTHFNKVTLSEN
+2637 GTHFDKVTLPEN
-2649 LTSIGKNAFKN
+2649 LTSIGKYAFRN

-2668 NDKLQTIGESAFE
+2668 NDKLQEIGANAFE
-2681 GTQLASATIAKSV
+2681 GTNLTSVTVPRSVTSIGEYAFTNAKS
-2694 TQIGNKAFQN
+2694 
-2704 VKTLTSLTFEKG
+2704 LTSLDFELG
-2716 GASALK
+2716 GTAGLT
-2722 IGNYAFYGTSVTSVD
+2722 IGRYAFTGTALTSVS
-2737 FPNRIR
+2737 FPNRLRNIVK
-2743 MNGSTPG
+2743 SSSSVTPA
-2750 IGMYCF
+2750 IGMYAF
-2756 DGVET
+2756 DGLDT
-2761 LTEITFEP
+2761 LSSITFEEIS
-2769 ATAASPAGA
+2769 AAAPAGQ

-2787 GTTLVNLEIPEYM
+2787 GTSVVNLEFPDYM
-2800 GSTSQSQYGSGHTSY
+2800 GGSVGYVEHGGGEIS
-2815 YPAIGKGSFMNCE
+2815 YPAVGKYAFANCE
-2828 KLETIDFGTPATSS
+2828 KLETVDFGNPNAER
-2842 YYYLGQSA
+2842 YYIGTSA
-2850 FENCTSLGKNGEAL
+2850 FENCVNLGKNGEAL
-2864 VLPDTVYFSSSSTG
+2864 VLPDALSLSSSAMGAS
-2878 SYAFRYCTSLKEVIF
+2878 AFKNCTSLKEVIL
-2893 SGQGGATSGA
+2893 SGFGLATGAR
-2903 SSVFEGCTSLEK
+2903 SVFEGCTSLEK
-2915 ATLTGKGT
+2915 VTLTGKKVYQY
-2923 AGIVVGSSWFKG
+2923 ASIVVGNSWFKG
-2935 CYNLKEINLP
+2935 CYNLKELNLP
-2945 DTLSAIC
+2945 DTLSEIGV
-2952 ANAFNGCTSLTSIT
+2952 NAFNGCTSLTSIT
-2966 LPAACVKVVSTAF
+2966 LPAACTKVASTAF

-2998 SVDGVLYQL
+2998 SVDGVLYKL

-3020 AKPTTEFVIPEK
+3020 AKPTAEFVVPEK
-3032 VTTLGARIFKGN
+3032 VTTLGASIFKGN
-3044 TSLRKVTILGDVREL
+3044 TSLRKVTIAGDVMEL

-3064 SGCTSLEEVVLPS
+3064 NGCTALEEVILPDT
-3077 KLQTITN
+3077 LQTIKN

-3098 PDSVTTIQASAF
+3098 PDSVTTIEAAAF

-3128 SESGAIDAAAFA
+3128 SKNGAIDAAAFA
-3140 GCADLADISFK
+3140 GCTDLANISFK

-3157 LFTIEGGVLYAD
+3157 LFTIEEGVLYAD
-3169 GGKTVVLYPAA
+3169 GGKTIVLYPAA

-3201 GAKNLTSVSFE
+3201 GAKNLTSISFE
-3212 AATALDTIED
+3212 AATALDTIAD

-3282 TFNGNVAKVGS
+3282 TFNGNVAKVGA

-3300 SLTSFTIPVNMI
+3300 ALTSFTIPANMVL
-3312 IYSTISSSYSS
+3312 YMTLSSYSS
-3323 SYVYNAFIGCTS
+3323 YAYYAFIGCTS

-3346 EYASEDGILYSANK
+3346 EYASEDGILYSADK
-3360 TMILYVPANKSFATV
+3360 TAILYVPANKSFATV

-3405 FGKGIN
+3405 FGKGIK

-3448 IEKVILPESVTALPM
+3448 IEKVILPESVTSLPV

-3484 NYAFTDCTSL
+3484 NYAFIDCTSL

-3499 PKEITDLGTGAF
+3499 PKETIKVGTGAF
-3511 NEFTEDQAIYI
+3511 DGFTEDQAIYI
-3522 EAASQPSGWDADWTT
+3522 EAASQPSGWGADWTT